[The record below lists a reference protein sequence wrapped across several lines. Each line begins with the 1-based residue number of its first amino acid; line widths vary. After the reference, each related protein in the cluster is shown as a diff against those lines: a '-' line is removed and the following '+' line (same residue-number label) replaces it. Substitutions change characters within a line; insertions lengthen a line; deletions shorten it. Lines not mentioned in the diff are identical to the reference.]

1 MHHTYDE
8 ICMSFQGQDL
18 HNSFISYIPYLHVSS
33 GIAVFFILSE

>member
-1 MHHTYDE
+1 MHHAYDE

-33 GIAVFFILSE
+33 GIAIFFILSE